1 MEHTIRRSLMK
12 ITMVGVGTVGKDIAA
27 RLSEEGHDITA
38 IDINENR
45 VEEVAGSVD
54 IMTIFGNG
62 MDHGVLEKA
71 GASDSDLFIAVTD
84 DDAMNMLCCLMAKKL
99 GVKNAIARV
108 RTMEYYKQMVFLKDE
123 LGISLFFNPEHQ
135 TAFEISRVLRFPSAA
150 KVDSF
155 AKGKAEIVEF
165 VITPGMGLENMHL
178 SRMNRAGVKKSK
190 VLICLIKRGE
200 EIIIPR
206 GTTELK
212 LGDIV
217 YVVGA
222 TEGVHEFLKTYGIYK
237 RKIKDVIILGGGRIA
252 LYLGELLIQYGIR
265 VKIIERVP
273 EHCEIIKE
281 ILPRAHVI
289 LGDGAD
295 PDLLL
300 EEGIGKT
307 DAFVALS
314 GSDQDNIISSI
325 YAKRVGGCKV
335 ITKLKDGR
343 YRDMFDVNDLDS
355 VIQPTIV
362 ASDFVSSYVRGIA
375 ESISSADIMAL
386 HKIADGKA
394 EVLEFKIVEDN
405 PRLNKPLSELT
416 IRKKAII
423 GSIIRADKCI
433 IPGGSDSIR
442 KGDTVI
448 VVSSDTEI
456 KKFEDIFH
464 E

>member
-1 MEHTIRRSLMK
+1 MK
-12 ITMVGVGTVGKDIAA
+12 ITMVGLGTVGNAIAM

-38 IDINENR
+38 VDIDENR
-45 VEEVAGSVD
+45 IEAVAGTVD
-54 IMTIFGNG
+54 IMTIAGNG
-62 MDHGVLEKA
+62 MDYHVLEEA
-71 GASDSDLFIAVTD
+71 GTADADLFIAVSD

-108 RTMEYYKQMVFLKDE
+108 RTVEYYRQMVFLKDE
-123 LGISLFFNPEHQ
+123 LGISLFFNPENE
-135 TAFEISRVLRFPSAA
+135 TAFEISRILRYPSAA

-165 VITPGMGLENMHL
+165 VITPGMGLENMPL
-178 SRMNRAGVKKSK
+178 TMMSKSGLKSK
-190 VLICLIKRGE
+190 TLICLIKRGE
-200 EIIIPR
+200 EVIIPK

-212 LGDIV
+212 TGDIA

-222 TEGVHEFLKTYGIYK
+222 TEGVHEFLKTYGIYR
-237 RKIKDVIILGGGRIA
+237 RKIKDVMILGGGRIS
-252 LYLGELLIQYGIR
+252 LYLGRLLIQYGTR
-265 VKIIERVP
+265 VKIIERIA

-281 ILPRAHVI
+281 ILPKAQVI
-289 LGDGAD
+289 LGEGAD

-300 EEGIGKT
+300 EEGIENT

-325 YAKRVGGCKV
+325 YAKKVSGCKV

-343 YRDMFDVNDLDS
+343 YRNVFDVSELDS

-362 ASDFVSSYVRGIA
+362 AADFVSSYVRGIA

-394 EVLEFKIVEDN
+394 EVLEFKIVEDS
-405 PRLNKPLSELT
+405 PHLGKPLSELT
-416 IRKKAII
+416 TRKKAII
-423 GSIIRADKCI
+423 GSIIRADRCI
-433 IPGGSDSIR
+433 IPGGNDSIK

-448 VVSSDTEI
+448 VVSSTTEI
-456 KKFEDIFH
+456 QKFEDVFY